1 LRSNVI
7 PFKKLAGDKPAATSS
22 MRVLALMTDAF
33 GGHGGIAQYNQQFLS
48 SLAACTQIEEV
59 AVLPF
64 SRSEPSPRDLPHRVH
79 QHPCVS
85 GKFAYSIAA
94 FAEARAHGPIS
105 VVFCG
110 HILMAPLAAIVAKL
124 MGAQLWV
131 QAHGVDVWQE
141 LSWLYRRSIESADL
155 VIAVSRDTRRRLL
168 AWIRIDPA
176 RVKVLPNTVDPRF
189 RPGPKPGYLLD
200 RYALHGKKVLLTV
213 SRLSAAERYKGH
225 DRVIYALPRVLA
237 EHPEA
242 MYLIAGN
249 GDDRPRLEAFAAE
262 LRVAQAVR
270 FVGSVAPEEL
280 PDHYRLADVFVMPSM
295 GEGFGIVFLEAM
307 ASGIRVIGGNKD
319 GSLDPLGDGMLGTT
333 IDPENVD
340 ELASAIRT
348 ALGTAPANVD
358 GAARFKAPVF
368 AEHLQALIWSTL
380 VTRH

>member
-1 LRSNVI
+1 MAECPL
-7 PFKKLAGDKPAATSS
+7 
-22 MRVLALMTDAF
+22 RVLALVTDAF

-48 SLAACTQIEEV
+48 SLAACTPIEEV

-64 SRSEPSPRDLPHRVH
+64 NRSERSPGDLPHRLY

-85 GKFAYSIAA
+85 GKFVYSIAA
-94 FAEARAHGPIS
+94 FAAARAHSPIS

-110 HILMAPLAAIVAKL
+110 HILMAPLAAVVAKL
-124 MGAQLWV
+124 MGARLWV
-131 QAHGVDVWQE
+131 QAHGVDVWRE
-141 LSWLYRRSIESADL
+141 LPWLYRRSIESADL
-155 VIAVSRDTRRRLL
+155 VISVSRDTRRRLL
-168 AWIRIDPA
+168 EWIGIDPA

-213 SRLSAAERYKGH
+213 SRLAAAERYKGH

-249 GDDRPRLEAFAAE
+249 GDDRPRLEALAAE
-262 LRVAQAVR
+262 LRVAQVVR
-270 FVGSVAPEEL
+270 FVGSVATEEL
-280 PDHYRLADVFVMPSM
+280 PDHFRVADVFVMPST

-319 GSLDPLGDGMLGTT
+319 GSLDPLADGELGRV
-333 IDPENVD
+333 IDPDNQEEVISSVCRALSTAPTNVD
-340 ELASAIRT
+340 RAS
-348 ALGTAPANVD
+348 
-358 GAARFKAPVF
+358 RFNTQAF
-368 AEHLQALIWSTL
+368 AEHLHALVWSNFA
-380 VTRH
+380 TRH